1 MSERNRAWV
10 VLAATL
16 LVMALTARLGVWQLA
31 RAAQK
36 EALQSNLDSRRVLP
50 PLPVADL
57 ARTAEAAALQHHRRI
72 AVTGRWLPQHTVF
85 LDNRQF
91 NGRPGFCMLT
101 PLEMAPGDVV
111 LVQRGWAPRDGRD
124 RSRLPEVPTAA
135 GPVLIEARIAPPPGR
150 LYSFATEDRGLL
162 RQNIDLADFAL
173 ETGLVL
179 RPLSLLQVDAGPA
192 DGLVRNWPAPAVD
205 VHKHYGYAFQWFALC
220 ALCAV
225 LYVWFQLI
233 RPRRRAAV
241 AGR

>member
-1 MSERNRAWV
+1 MSERNRRWV

-16 LVMALTARLGVWQLA
+16 LMMALTARLGLWQLS

-36 EALQSNLDSRRVLP
+36 EALQASLDSRRVLP
-50 PLPVADL
+50 PLPPAEL
-57 ARTAEAAALQHHRRI
+57 ARTVDAAAQQYHRSIR
-72 AVTGRWLPQHTVF
+72 VTGRWLPQHTVF
-85 LDNRQF
+85 LENRQF
-91 NGRPGFCMLT
+91 NGRPGFYVLT

-111 LVQRGWAPRDGRD
+111 IVQRGWAPRDGRD
-124 RSRLPEVPTAA
+124 RSLLPAVPTAS

-150 LYSFATEDRGLL
+150 LYSFATEERGEL
-162 RQNIDLADFAL
+162 RQNMDLAAFGR

-179 RPLSLLQVDAGPA
+179 RPLSLLQVDAGTD
-192 DGLVRNWPAPAVD
+192 DGLVRDWPAPAVD

-233 RPRRRAAV
+233 RPRRRA
-241 AGR
+241 